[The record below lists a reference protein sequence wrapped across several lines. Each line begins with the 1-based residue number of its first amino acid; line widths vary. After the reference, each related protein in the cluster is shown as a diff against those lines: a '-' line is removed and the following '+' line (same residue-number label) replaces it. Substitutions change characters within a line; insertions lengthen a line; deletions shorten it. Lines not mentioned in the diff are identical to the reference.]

1 MKDYFSDLSI
11 SRSTAEKP
19 MVNPSSQGSSPS
31 NSPAVIP
38 ATPETAIAMGVID
51 ITKESIRCFTDYM
64 KCREHEKTERKR
76 IAAALRAVQYQIDAQ
91 KEVYLKKLEGDA
103 RERKDLYEKA
113 NEALQVALEK
123 NDKEMLQITYNFIL
137 NVYNGGLNSSVPV
150 LSNSTIDCL

>member
-1 MKDYFSDLSI
+1 
-11 SRSTAEKP
+11 
-19 MVNPSSQGSSPS
+19 
-31 NSPAVIP
+31 
-38 ATPETAIAMGVID
+38 
-51 ITKESIRCFTDYM
+51 M